1 MTTPAPP
8 RLHYID
14 FMKGLCIL
22 FIVINHA
29 DQRIFGLL
37 GEHTNYVLESFRI
50 PMYYF
55 ISGVFFKTYDGFGDF
70 VRRKVNNILV
80 PLLFFYLLSCL
91 IICFSQWFA
100 PLQRTFGSFE
110 WSMFIDPLTQR
121 LWRANVPLWFLLSLL
136 EVNIICYLLHQHVSN
151 LWLRWFIV
159 IPLSLFGYYL
169 SANHFN
175 AYFLF
180 DTALLGIPY
189 FMLGSQV
196 KRLGGLEPSRHDRW
210 GWVALLL
217 VLAAIYPFAQEINF
231 WRQVMPNYLYL
242 YAVPTMSILALTW
255 CCKRLR
261 YVPVICYIGRY
272 SLVVLCTHMPIMFL
286 VERCVHHFSINPTS
300 VATSMVTV
308 AVIVLVELPLIWLA
322 TRYLPHF
329 TAQKP
334 LFEKGWQLSRLFLV
348 E

>member
-1 MTTPAPP
+1 MTKPASS

-29 DQRIFGLL
+29 DQRIFELL
-37 GEHTNYVLESFRI
+37 GEHTNFVLESFRI

-70 VRRKVNNILV
+70 VRRKVNNMII

-91 IICFSQWFA
+91 VIGLSQWFP
-100 PLQRTFGSFE
+100 PLHRTFGSFE
-110 WSMFIDPLTQR
+110 WSMLIDPLTQR
-121 LWRANVPLWFLLSLL
+121 LWRANVPLWFLLSLF
-136 EVNIICYLLHQHVSN
+136 EVNVICYFLHRCVSN
-151 LWLRWFIV
+151 QWVRWCIA
-159 IPLSLFGYYL
+159 IPLSVAGYYL
-169 SANHFN
+169 STNHCDT
-175 AYFLF
+175 YLMF

-196 KRLGGLEPSRHDRW
+196 KRLGVLEPSRHDRW
-210 GWVALLL
+210 GCIALPL
-217 VLAAIYPFAQEINF
+217 VLAAIYPFAQEINL
-231 WRQVMPNYLYL
+231 WPQVIPHYLYL
-242 YAVPTMSILALTW
+242 YAVPTLSILALTW
-255 CCKRLR
+255 CCKRLG
-261 YVPVICYIGRY
+261 YVPVICYVGRY
-272 SLVVLCTHMPIMFL
+272 SLVVLCTHAPILLL
-286 VERCVHHFSINPTS
+286 VERCVQHFSASPSS

-308 AVIVLVELPLIWLA
+308 AIIILVELPLIWLA

-334 LFEKGWQLSRLFLV
+334 FFEKGWQLTRRFF
-348 E
+348 